1 MQRKI
6 RSKAEAVKILT
17 AGQYLYKYKSFVEY
31 RRGRPSRS
39 YVPLELV
46 VMAANYLIANNCKDE
61 EKQFSDFIDH
71 LLKLSIDAAYGK
83 RE

>member
-6 RSKAEAVKILT
+6 SSKAEAVKILT

-46 VMAANYLIANNCKDE
+46 VIAINYLTVNNCESELNHFDN
-61 EKQFSDFIDH
+61 FITH
-71 LLKLSIDAAYGK
+71 IVKLSIDAAYGK